1 MRIDKFLTTTGKATR
16 REAAIAARAGQILV
30 DGEVCRRVDLHIDP
44 EKNVVHFR
52 GEEIAYRRFTYIM
65 LNKPD
70 GYISA
75 TTDPRTRTVLDLLPP
90 ELKRIR
96 LFPCGRLDK
105 DTVGLLILTNNGQ
118 LAHRLLSPRHHVEK
132 EYRFTLASAISEEE
146 AAKIEEGLVLDDGY
160 LTKPSKI
167 LLQQDRCSGTITITE
182 GKFHQIKRM
191 FRAVGKKVVFL
202 ERICFAG
209 IFLDSALD
217 RGEWR
222 YLTAEEIA
230 HLEAFL
236 R

>member
-30 DGEVCRRVDLHIDP
+30 DGEVCRRDDLHIDP

-132 EYRFTLASAISEEE
+132 EYRFTLAIGDFRRGCKNRGRAF
-146 AAKIEEGLVLDDGY
+146 LDEF

-167 LLQQDRCSGTITITE
+167 
-182 GKFHQIKRM
+182 FAQIG
-191 FRAVGKKVVFL
+191 VPG
-202 ERICFAG
+202 
-209 IFLDSALD
+209 D
-217 RGEWR
+217 
-222 YLTAEEIA
+222 
-230 HLEAFL
+230 
-236 R
+236 